1 MCLSGERYKGMLYE
15 SGGKIMKLKKMNV
28 LPGIYIPLE
37 NCDKCKRR
45 CENFGKM
52 KGVYNDRKKIAEYVN
67 QMQIMDVYLYDTPFE
82 MYEKLGFTLTTPNLN
97 GYNYNMDS
105 SMIIIDIMDDKKQL
119 CICVIDS
126 PSEELMLEE
135 LKNNKIN
142 FFFNISKAQQN
153 YGKKK

>member
-1 MCLSGERYKGMLYE
+1 
-15 SGGKIMKLKKMNV
+15 MKLKKMNI
-28 LPGIYIPLE
+28 LPGIHIPLE

-52 KGVYNDRKKIAEYVN
+52 NDVQNNRKKIAEYVE

-82 MYEKLGFTLTTPNLN
+82 MHEKLGFILTTPNLN
-97 GYNYNMDS
+97 GYNYSIDS
-105 SMIIIDIMDDKKQL
+105 SMIIIDILDKKQL

-126 PSEELMLEE
+126 PSEELMLNE

-153 YGKKK
+153 YEGKKEGGTDAD

>member
-1 MCLSGERYKGMLYE
+1 
-15 SGGKIMKLKKMNV
+15 MN
-28 LPGIYIPLE
+28 
-37 NCDKCKRR
+37 
-45 CENFGKM
+45 
-52 KGVYNDRKKIAEYVN
+52 GVQTYRKKIAEYVK

-82 MYEKLGFTLTTPNLN
+82 MNEKLGFTLTTPNLN
-97 GYNYNMDS
+97 GYDYSIDS
-105 SMIIIDIMDDKKQL
+105 SIIIIDVLDKKQL

-153 YGKKK
+153 SGDKKEEIMGAD